1 MSSVEQKIREVLE
14 QFNYDVVMNRT
25 NYDSGEPDNYS
36 SIADQATQAIL
47 QIIESDVI
55 GESEWEDPD
64 IRGSDQSGGDQV
76 EAPWRRNALRESQRA
91 NLRED
96 K

>member
-14 QFNYDVVMNRT
+14 NI
-25 NYDSGEPDNYS
+25 SGS
-36 SIADQATQAIL
+36 GGVKSIAIDQATQSIL

-55 GESEWEDPD
+55 AGKSWHTCYDSSKCNRDCKGMIEND
-64 IRGSDQSGGDQV
+64 
-76 EAPWRRNALRESQRA
+76 LRAEQRA

>member
-1 MSSVEQKIREVLE
+1 MSVEQKIREVLE
-14 QFNYDVVMNRT
+14 DIAIEY
-25 NYDSGEPDNYS
+25 GEYPSPDTINV
-36 SIADQATQAIL
+36 DKATQALL

-55 GESEWEDPD
+55 EPIEKGH
-64 IRGSDQSGGDQV
+64 GGGN
-76 EAPWRRNALRESQRA
+76 WRRLVVQVRA

>member
-1 MSSVEQKIREVLE
+1 MKPKQMSVEQKIREVLE
-14 QFNYDVVMNRT
+14 MRFNTILQDIGQPNGVSMT
-25 NYDSGEPDNYS
+25 EKQHLDL
-36 SIADQATQAIL
+36 ATQAIL

-55 GESEWEDPD
+55 EPIEKGH
-64 IRGSDQSGGDQV
+64 GGGN
-76 EAPWRRNALRESQRA
+76 WRRLVVQVRA

>member
-1 MSSVEQKIREVLE
+1 MANKLRETIFLICQEVDPNLGI
-14 QFNYDVVMNRT
+14 
-25 NYDSGEPDNYS
+25 S
-36 SIADQATQAIL
+36 ADKATQALL

-55 GESEWEDPD
+55 GSRSWHTCYDSSKCNRDCKGMIEND
-64 IRGSDQSGGDQV
+64 
-76 EAPWRRNALRESQRA
+76 LRADQRA

>member
-1 MSSVEQKIREVLE
+1 MSVEQKIREVLE
-14 QFNYDVVMNRT
+14 NVAIEY
-25 NYDSGEPDNYS
+25 GEYPSPKTINV
-36 SIADQATQAIL
+36 DQATQSIL

-55 GESEWEDPD
+55 GSDIEDWV
-64 IRGSDQSGGDQV
+64 RSGDDYWKDEEITAQ
-76 EAPWRRNALRESQRA
+76 NDLRAEQRA

>member
-1 MSSVEQKIREVLE
+1 MSVEQKIRELCKE
-14 QFNYDVVMNRT
+14 LAASSGGLD
-25 NYDSGEPDNYS
+25 DSGRDEGLENELVENT
-36 SIADQATQAIL
+36 TQALL

-55 GESEWEDPD
+55 EPIEKGH
-64 IRGSDQSGGDQV
+64 GGGN
-76 EAPWRRNALRESQRA
+76 WRRLVVQVRA

>member
-14 QFNYDVVMNRT
+14 NI
-25 NYDSGEPDNYS
+25 SGS
-36 SIADQATQAIL
+36 GGVKSIAIDQATQSIL

-55 GESEWEDPD
+55 AGKSWHTCYDSSKCNRDCKGMIEND
-64 IRGSDQSGGDQV
+64 
-76 EAPWRRNALRESQRA
+76 LRAEQRA
-91 NLRED
+91 NLREE

>member
-14 QFNYDVVMNRT
+14 NI
-25 NYDSGEPDNYS
+25 SGS
-36 SIADQATQAIL
+36 GGVKSIAIDQATQSIL

-55 GESEWEDPD
+55 GGRSWHTCYDSSKCNRDCKGMIEND
-64 IRGSDQSGGDQV
+64 
-76 EAPWRRNALRESQRA
+76 LRADQRA

>member
-14 QFNYDVVMNRT
+14 NI
-25 NYDSGEPDNYS
+25 SGS
-36 SIADQATQAIL
+36 GGVKSIAIDQATQSIL

-55 GESEWEDPD
+55 GEDQDIMQIPLPD
-64 IRGSDQSGGDQV
+64 GRTRSAKYDTAHQHFTAGK
-76 EAPWRRNALRESQRA
+76 NTLRAEQRA

>member
-1 MSSVEQKIREVLE
+1 MSVEQKIREVLE
-14 QFNYDVVMNRT
+14 NI
-25 NYDSGEPDNYS
+25 SGS
-36 SIADQATQAIL
+36 GGVKSIAIDQATQSIL

-55 GESEWEDPD
+55 AGKSWHTCYDSSKCNRDCKGMIEND
-64 IRGSDQSGGDQV
+64 
-76 EAPWRRNALRESQRA
+76 LRAEQRA

>member
-14 QFNYDVVMNRT
+14 NI
-25 NYDSGEPDNYS
+25 SGS
-36 SIADQATQAIL
+36 GGVKSIAIDQATQSIL

-55 GESEWEDPD
+55 GSRSWHTCYDSSKCNRDCKGMIEND
-64 IRGSDQSGGDQV
+64 
-76 EAPWRRNALRESQRA
+76 LRAEQRA

>member
-14 QFNYDVVMNRT
+14 NVAIEY
-25 NYDSGEPDNYS
+25 GEYPSPKTINV
-36 SIADQATQAIL
+36 DQATQSIL

-55 GESEWEDPD
+55 GENNHILVDD
-64 IRGSDQSGGDQV
+64 LLSGDLEKDTVWKVQGAN
-76 EAPWRRNALRESQRA
+76 ELRHQQRA

>member
-1 MSSVEQKIREVLE
+1 MSSVEQKIREVMKKE
-14 QFNYDVVMNRT
+14 NF
-25 NYDSGEPDNYS
+25 GPDYRVYR
-36 SIADQATQAIL
+36 AARALL

-55 GESEWEDPD
+55 GGRSWHTCYDSSKCNRDCKGMIEND
-64 IRGSDQSGGDQV
+64 
-76 EAPWRRNALRESQRA
+76 LRADQRA

>member
-14 QFNYDVVMNRT
+14 NIPG
-25 NYDSGEPDNYS
+25 SGGVK
-36 SIADQATQAIL
+36 SIAIDQATQSIL

-55 GESEWEDPD
+55 AGKSWHTCYDSSKCNRDCKGMIENDLRQAQRNKLRKGE
-64 IRGSDQSGGDQV
+64 
-76 EAPWRRNALRESQRA
+76 
-91 NLRED
+91 

>member
-1 MSSVEQKIREVLE
+1 MSVEQKIREVLE
-14 QFNYDVVMNRT
+14 YFAIEQKRLKPNIST
-25 NYDSGEPDNYS
+25 N
-36 SIADQATQAIL
+36 QATQSIL

-55 GESEWEDPD
+55 GEDEELGADGLTRSE
-64 IRGSDQSGGDQV
+64 GGTV
-76 EAPWRRNALRESQRA
+76 NNLRAEQRA

>member
-14 QFNYDVVMNRT
+14 DIAIEY
-25 NYDSGEPDNYS
+25 GEYPSPDTINV
-36 SIADQATQAIL
+36 DKATQAIL

-55 GESEWEDPD
+55 GSRSWHTCYDSSKCNRDCKGMIEND
-64 IRGSDQSGGDQV
+64 
-76 EAPWRRNALRESQRA
+76 LRAEQRA
-91 NLRED
+91 NLREE

>member
-1 MSSVEQKIREVLE
+1 MSSVEQKIREVIAMAKD
-14 QFNYDVVMNRT
+14 YHMAGT
-25 NYDSGEPDNYS
+25 SKGYSGMTIDE
-36 SIADQATQAIL
+36 ATQSIL

-55 GESEWEDPD
+55 GGDENPEGEPPYATISGYRAD
-64 IRGSDQSGGDQV
+64 IEIVVAQSQ
-76 EAPWRRNALRESQRA
+76 NTLRAKQRA